1 MYARHRLLTP
11 PFCAVIILVLI
22 IGCAVSTPGTIEVSP
37 TVAATAAPAQATM
50 APQPTPQV
58 VPTTSVPPTP
68 TSEPS
73 THVPPSPAPLPPP
86 TIPPV
91 GPPYE
96 DRGDPVSLLAS
107 YFNAVNRKEYPRA
120 WAYWEN
126 PPNPS
131 YEDFVQGYAETA
143 HVLLA
148 VRPPTFIEGAAGS
161 QYTSFPTLLIMT
173 HTDNSQHNFVGCY
186 VARRANPNI
195 EGAPAD
201 GWSLFD
207 ATVSA
212 TPGNSSDALLLSE
225 ACETRPE
232 TQYDDRAS
240 PVRLLASYF
249 NAVSRKEYPR
259 AWAYWENPPNPSYED
274 FVQGYAETTS
284 VLLVVRPPTFIEGA
298 AGSQYTSIPTLLIVT
313 HTDDSQHN
321 FVGCYVAR
329 RANPHIEGAPPDGWS
344 LFDATISVTGST
356 DAAQLAQ
363 ACATP

>member
-1 MYARHRLLTP
+1 
-11 PFCAVIILVLI
+11 
-22 IGCAVSTPGTIEVSP
+22 
-37 TVAATAAPAQATM
+37 M
-50 APQPTPQV
+50 APEPTPQV

-68 TSEPS
+68 TSEPP

-161 QYTSFPTLLIMT
+161 QYTNIPTLLIVT

-195 EGAPAD
+195 EGAPPD

-232 TQYDDRAS
+232 TQYDDLAS

-249 NAVSRKEYPR
+249 SAVSRKEYPR

-329 RANPHIEGAPPDGWS
+329 RANPHIEGAPPNGWS